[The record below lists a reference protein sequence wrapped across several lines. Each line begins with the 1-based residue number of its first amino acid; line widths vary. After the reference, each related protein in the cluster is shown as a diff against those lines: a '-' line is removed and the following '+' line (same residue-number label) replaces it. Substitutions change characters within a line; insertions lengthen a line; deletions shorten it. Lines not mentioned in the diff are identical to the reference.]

1 MSCQDLTFIFTGP
14 KGTITCIAAFLVCQS
29 IFNSILTIAGNI
41 NVSVN
46 SRRVLAM
53 KPFTYNHAVMFII
66 YLDNPRA
73 FNVFVIVEHQSY
85 NGNISFSLF
94 NGSQ

>member
-1 MSCQDLTFIFTGP
+1 
-14 KGTITCIAAFLVCQS
+14 
-29 IFNSILTIAGNI
+29 
-41 NVSVN
+41 
-46 SRRVLAM
+46 M